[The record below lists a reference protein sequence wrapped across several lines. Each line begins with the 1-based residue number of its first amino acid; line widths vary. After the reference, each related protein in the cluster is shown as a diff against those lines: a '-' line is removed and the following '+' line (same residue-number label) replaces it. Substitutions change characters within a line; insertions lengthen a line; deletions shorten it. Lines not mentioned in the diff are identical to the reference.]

1 MSLSEI
7 CIRRP
12 VFATVL
18 SLVLMLLGA
27 VCYDRLSVRE
37 YPKIDLPVVT
47 VDTKYLGASAE
58 IVETQVTKVMEDSIA
73 GIEGVDVLT
82 SISRPEQSQITVR
95 FRLDREPDSAAA
107 DVRDR
112 VSRVRQRLPQDVN
125 EPVIA
130 KVEADATP
138 VIWLA
143 FSSDTMS
150 TLDITDFVSRN
161 IKPKIQ
167 TLPGAA
173 DVRIFGERRYAMRIW
188 LDPERLAAFR
198 LTPLDVEDAL
208 RRQNVEIPSGRIE
221 SAQREFT
228 VVSRTDLQR
237 AQEFEQVIVKTVNN
251 YAVRIGDVAK
261 VRIAPQDE
269 RSIVRLN
276 GRDAISVG
284 IIKQATANPLVLSSA
299 VRAQLPS
306 IQADLPPGVSV
317 QIANDNSVFIDRSI
331 KSVFRT
337 ILEAVALV
345 ALVII
350 VFLHSF
356 RASLIPLITIPVCLV
371 TTFGLMYAA
380 GFTINTLTLLALVLA
395 IGLVVD
401 DAIVVLENIYRHI
414 EEGMS
419 PTAAAF
425 KGIREVGFAV
435 VAMTLTLAAVYAP
448 VAFTPGRTGRLFI
461 EFALTLAGAVIV
473 SGFVALTL
481 SPMMCA
487 KLLKPH
493 TKRNVIS
500 ATIEGA
506 LDGITRGYA
515 AALRFTLRHRWLIL
529 IIYAAIA
536 VACYQ
541 LASTM
546 KRELSPTEDRGTIL
560 SIINGPDGAS
570 IGYTLKYG
578 KQLEAIAKTIPEI
591 DRAFVVA
598 GNPTV
603 AQGIAFWRLTDWDER
618 TRKVPEILKELQP
631 KLLAVPGVLAFAV
644 APPSLGQPARERP
657 INFVIMSTDPPEKL
671 ARTVGPMLRELQQ
684 WQGLQGVDN
693 DLRLNKP
700 ELRLTIDRD
709 RAADAGIQVEAI
721 GRAVETMLGGRQVTR
736 YKRGGEQ
743 YDVIV
748 QLEPSARNSP
758 QDIAAIFV
766 RGRNDTMVPL
776 SSLVEWKESV
786 SPRELNHFA
795 QRRAVT
801 ITANLAPG
809 TSLGEAVEYL
819 EASAKKHLPGG
830 YAIDYNGQTREFKE
844 SSSALALT
852 FILALG
858 FIYLVLAAQFE
869 SFIDPFII
877 MLTVPLAMTGA
888 LGLLQWTGGTL
899 NVYSQIGLITLVG
912 LITKHGILIV
922 EFANQ
927 LRDQGKSIRDSVV
940 EGAALR
946 LRPILMTTG
955 AMVLGALPLA
965 LAHGAGSESRIQIGM
980 VIVGGMTLGTILTLF
995 VVPTFYTLL
1004 TSRHRDSS
1012 EKSDLA
1018 MAESTATSSA
1028 TPSVT
1033 SSVTS
1038 SATAPMATG
1047 VPEMPQSPESPRAP
1061 APGPS
1066 PAAGS

>member
-1 MSLSEI
+1 
-7 CIRRP
+7 
-12 VFATVL
+12 
-18 SLVLMLLGA
+18 
-27 VCYDRLSVRE
+27 
-37 YPKIDLPVVT
+37 
-47 VDTKYLGASAE
+47 
-58 IVETQVTKVMEDSIA
+58 
-73 GIEGVDVLT
+73 
-82 SISRPEQSQITVR
+82 
-95 FRLDREPDSAAA
+95 
-107 DVRDR
+107 
-112 VSRVRQRLPQDVN
+112 
-125 EPVIA
+125 
-130 KVEADATP
+130 
-138 VIWLA
+138 
-143 FSSDTMS
+143 MS

-221 SAQREFT
+221 SSQREFT

-237 AQEFEQVIVKTVNN
+237 ASEFEQVIVKTVNN
-251 YAVRIGDVAK
+251 HTVRISDVAR
-261 VRIAPQDE
+261 VVIAPQDE
-269 RSIVRLN
+269 RTLVRLN

-284 IIKQATANPLVLSSA
+284 IIKQATANPLVLANA
-299 VRAQLPS
+299 VRAQLPN
-306 IQADLPPGVSV
+306 IQSDLPPGVSV
-317 QIANDNSVFIDRSI
+317 QIANDNTVFIDRSI
-331 KSVFRT
+331 KSVYRT

-345 ALVII
+345 AIVII
-350 VFLHSF
+350 VFLHSL
-356 RASLIPLITIPVCLV
+356 RASLIPLITIPVCLI
-371 TTFGLMYAA
+371 TTFALMLAA
-380 GFTINTLTLLALVLA
+380 GFTINTLTLLAMVLA

-425 KGIREVGFAV
+425 KGVKEVGFAV
-435 VAMTLTLAAVYAP
+435 IAMTLTLAAVYAP
-448 VAFTPGRTGRLFI
+448 VAFSPGRTGRLFA
-461 EFALTLAGAVIV
+461 EFALTLAGSVIV

-481 SPMMCA
+481 SPLMCA
-487 KLLKPH
+487 KLLKHQP
-493 TKRNVIS
+493 KRNAIS
-500 ATIEGA
+500 SAIEGA

-515 AALRFTLRHRWLIL
+515 ALLRFTLRNRWIVLLAYALI
-529 IIYAAIA
+529 AAL
-536 VACYQ
+536 CYQ
-541 LASTM
+541 LVTSM
-546 KRELSPTEDRGTIL
+546 KRELSPTEDRGTIV

-578 KQLEAIAKTIPEI
+578 KQLEEIAKGIPEI

-603 AQGIAFWRLTDWDER
+603 AQGIAFWRLTDWDNR
-618 TRKVPEILKELQP
+618 QRKVPDIIKELQP
-631 KLLAVPGVLAFAV
+631 KLLGVPGILAFAV
-644 APPSLGQPARERP
+644 APPSLGQPIRERP
-657 INFVIMSTDPPEKL
+657 INFVVLTSESHEQLQK
-671 ARTVGPMLRELQQ
+671 TVAPLLRDLQQ
-684 WQGLQGVDN
+684 WPGLVAVDS
-693 DLRLNKP
+693 DLRMNKP

-709 RAADAGIQVEAI
+709 RAADAGVQVEAI

-736 YKRGGEQ
+736 FKRSGEQ
-743 YDVIV
+743 YDVMV
-748 QLEPSARNSP
+748 QVEPTARNSP

-766 RGRNDTMVPL
+766 KGRNDTMVPL

-809 TSLGEAVEYL
+809 TSLGEAVDYL
-819 EASAKKHLPGG
+819 ETAARKHLPGG
-830 YAIDYNGQTREFKE
+830 YGIDYNGQTREFKE

-852 FILALG
+852 FVLALA

-888 LGLLQWTGGTL
+888 LWLLQWSGGTL

-927 LRDQGKSIRDSVV
+927 LRDEGRSIRDAVI
-940 EGAALR
+940 EAAALR

-955 AMVLGALPLA
+955 AMVLGAVPLA
-965 LAHGAGSESRIQIGM
+965 LAQGAGAESRIQIGM
-980 VIVGGMTLGTILTLF
+980 VIVGGMSLGTVLTLF

-1004 TSRHRDSS
+1004 TRGKRDGAVKA
-1012 EKSDLA
+1012 EQALA
-1018 MAESTATSSA
+1018 EARGEQ
-1028 TPSVT
+1028 PE
-1033 SSVTS
+1033 
-1038 SATAPMATG
+1038 AP
-1047 VPEMPQSPESPRAP
+1047 VHKP
-1061 APGPS
+1061 APEPNPS
-1066 PAAGS
+1066 AGS